1 VGENS
6 VAADAEI
13 LAVAMEGLRLLGL
26 TERDVVA
33 RVNDRRLL
41 ERLLLHI
48 GVTPQALGAA
58 YGVIDKI
65 GREPEA
71 ATRDRLRDEASLAGE
86 KVDAA
91 LAIFAHESFE
101 ALAAAY
107 ADVPNI
113 EPDLRRMR
121 EYFAQLEALGL
132 SEYVRF
138 DPRIV
143 RGLAYY
149 TGIVFEIFDRAG
161 ELRAICGG
169 GRYDN
174 LLKTVSPVDLPAL
187 GFGMGDVVL
196 AELLSD
202 RGLLPDSA
210 PSVDYY
216 IIAVT
221 ESEAAIQKEVAR
233 RLRSAGRRVM
243 YSFVT
248 GSVGKQFKDAD
259 ARGARYAVVLGPSE
273 VAEGVAVVREMASGQ
288 EERVRLEDL
297 ATWTT

>member
-1 VGENS
+1 VGETS

-13 LAVAMEGLRLLGL
+13 LAVAIEGLRLLGL
-26 TERDVVA
+26 SARDIVA

-41 ERLLLHI
+41 ERLLLHL
-48 GVTPQALGAA
+48 GVRPEHLAA
-58 YGVIDKI
+58 GYGVIDKI
-65 GREPEA
+65 GREPETV
-71 ATRDRLRDEASLAGE
+71 TRDRLRNEVSLAE
-86 KVDAA
+86 DRVDEV
-91 LAIFAHESFE
+91 LAIFALDNFE

-107 ADVPNI
+107 ADVPDINGDI
-113 EPDLRRMR
+113 QRLR
-121 EYFAQLEALGL
+121 EYFVHLDAMGL

-149 TGIVFEIFDRAG
+149 TGIVFEIFDRDG
-161 ELRAICGG
+161 ELRAVCGG

-196 AELLSD
+196 AELLKD
-202 RGLLPDSA
+202 RGLLPENA
-210 PSVDYY
+210 PAIDYY

-221 ESEAAIQKEVAR
+221 ETEAAVQKQVAR
-233 RLRSAGRRVM
+233 RLRDAGRRVV
-243 YSFVT
+243 YGFTS

-259 ARGARYAVVLGPSE
+259 ARGARYTVVLGPTE
-273 VAEGVAVVREMASGQ
+273 VADGVALVREMASGQ
-288 EERVRLEDL
+288 EERVKLDEL
-297 ATWTT
+297 